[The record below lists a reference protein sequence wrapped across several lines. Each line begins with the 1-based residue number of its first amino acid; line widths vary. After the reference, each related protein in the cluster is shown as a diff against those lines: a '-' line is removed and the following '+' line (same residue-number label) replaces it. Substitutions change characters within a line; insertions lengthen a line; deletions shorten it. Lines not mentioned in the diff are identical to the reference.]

1 MTGFIKA
8 GEGTLKGLEKR
19 IEVIHEPKRIEKKF
33 CCPIHGDVTEF
44 VSENEPLN
52 HCPKCA
58 AEKRE
63 KEQEK
68 INLLESDR
76 IRAKGLR
83 NFLGNEPFSP
93 YDPAQTFEN
102 YVLTGSKEQKRA
114 LAIAKRFSENLLARK
129 LEGKEKSKIGLLFHG
144 VYGAGKT
151 HLASAI
157 VTTAKAQGFC
167 PTFWTLRGLMALFK
181 PGSNLPHQTLLSYL
195 TSITLLVIDEV
206 GRGAGSD
213 FENNIL
219 IELIDARAH
228 KGNPT
233 VLITNLGGEEY
244 RDMLGGAV
252 SSRTQSL
259 FYRVPFSWGDYR
271 KKINISAQD
280 FEEVF

>member
-1 MTGFIKA
+1 MTATKA
-8 GEGTLKGLEKR
+8 GMAFLEAYLQKA
-19 IEVIHEPKRIEKKF
+19 EVVSEPEKVQKDF
-33 CCPIHGDVTEF
+33 ICPIHGHVFET
-44 VSENEPLN
+44 VPENEPLT

-58 AEKRE
+58 AERRE
-63 KEQEK
+63 KAQKK
-68 INLLESDR
+68 INLLESER

-83 NFLGNEPFSP
+83 DFLGNEPFSP
-93 YDPAQTFEN
+93 YDPTQTFEN

-114 LAIAKRFSENLLARK
+114 LAVAKRFSENLLARK

-144 VYGAGKT
+144 AYGAGKT

-157 VTTAKAQGFC
+157 VTTAKAQGLC
-167 PTFWTLRGLMALFK
+167 PIFLTLRGLMALFK
-181 PGSNLPHQTLLSYL
+181 PGSGLPHQTLLSYL

-213 FENNIL
+213 FESNIL

-244 RDMLGGAV
+244 RDMLGGAI
-252 SSRTQSL
+252 SSRTHSL